1 MPLQDTWLLI
11 DERLVLMLCTEGLHI
26 HGYWFRHSDGI
37 WLRCPDI
44 QLSGTMLSVNA
55 GKQSSRLKKKL
66 RKYPKKKRRIRTI
79 QFPNEQQLKVLR
91 ERYPAGT
98 LIRLI
103 DMNDPYAP
111 VPPGTAGE
119 VSYID
124 DAGNIH
130 MVWENGRTLSLIE
143 SVDVFEVISDCPG
156 GSEK

>member
-1 MPLQDTWLLI
+1 M
-11 DERLVLMLCTEGLHI
+11 
-26 HGYWFRHSDGI
+26 
-37 WLRCPDI
+37 
-44 QLSGTMLSVNA
+44 
-55 GKQSSRLKKKL
+55 
-66 RKYPKKKRRIRTI
+66 